1 VTCGPVPTSWPRCAP
16 ARLVPQALLG
26 YVLEA
31 RLAGLNS
38 QALAVAVNSPWDLW
52 WACFRAAIPAGQL
65 DITCQVPALSCPACV
80 NDAGEMAAASPP
92 RHPGVTTGRPCGC
105 RLDWAVRMRTA
116 ATPVRWPPLPVTLAV
131 IKPGAP
137 VRALR
142 ARLERACRILHARER
157 ALTAADV
164 RRLYPEAYGTAFV
177 GAVDAFLT
185 AAPVHVLVLRWRDGH
200 RGQPGEFKLRL
211 RRELGATDVM
221 RNHLHMADN
230 PAEALADIRHLAG
243 HDVLA
248 AVYERH
254 LRDRAADRVAFYRAA
269 LGIGT
274 APADRGAAG

>member
-1 VTCGPVPTSWPRCAP
+1 
-16 ARLVPQALLG
+16 VPQALLG

-38 QALAVAVNSPWDLW
+38 QAPAVAVNSPWDLW
-52 WACFRAAIPAGQL
+52 WACYRAAIPAEQL
-65 DITCQVPALSCPACV
+65 DVTCNVPVLSCPACV
-80 NDAGEMAAASPP
+80 NDAREMATANPP
-92 RHPGVTTGRPCGC
+92 RHPGVTKGRACGC
-105 RLDWAVRMRTA
+105 RLDWAVRMRMPTA
-116 ATPVRWPPLPVTLAV
+116 VVSWPPLPVTLAV

-142 ARLERACRILHARER
+142 ARLERACHILHARDR
-157 ALTAADV
+157 ALTTADV
-164 RRLYPEAYGTAFV
+164 RRLYPEAYGTKFV
-177 GAVDAFLT
+177 EAVDAFLT

-200 RGQPGEFKLRL
+200 YGPPGEFKMRL
-211 RRELGATDVM
+211 RRELGTTDVM

-274 APADRGAAG
+274 ARADRSAAG